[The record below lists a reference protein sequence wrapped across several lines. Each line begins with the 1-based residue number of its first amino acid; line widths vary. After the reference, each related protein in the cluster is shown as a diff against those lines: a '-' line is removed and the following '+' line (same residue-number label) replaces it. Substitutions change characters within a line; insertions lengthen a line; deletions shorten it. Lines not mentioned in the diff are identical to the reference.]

1 MVAGIVL
8 GCALSIVLSY
18 VATSLKLWFSGNR
31 EHPEIIRLREEVSAS
46 QQKITG
52 LKSKMQEL
60 GFSFVLATGQ
70 DNWYEVLS
78 LYKDE
83 AVSSKPESYRPE
95 DQFQIVGAIP
105 SVAGKLV
112 FVYHSKA
119 AGEAQE
125 VQRLVVFKDG
135 KLYGE
140 YEGCPKPKGISEG
153 KLKFTM
159 SNDDVRPI
167 DFSKDIPSS
176 SP

>member
-1 MVAGIVL
+1 
-8 GCALSIVLSY
+8 
-18 VATSLKLWFSGNR
+18 
-31 EHPEIIRLREEVSAS
+31 
-46 QQKITG
+46 
-52 LKSKMQEL
+52 MQVL

-70 DNWYEVLS
+70 DNWHEVLS

-83 AVSSKPESYRPE
+83 AVSSKPEIYRPE

-135 KLYGE
+135 KLHGE
-140 YEGCPKPKGISEG
+140 YEGAQSQRAFRRGS
-153 KLKFTM
+153 
-159 SNDDVRPI
+159 
-167 DFSKDIPSS
+167 
-176 SP
+176 